1 MATNQI
7 KINLRR
13 RLLKVHTTRRRRI
26 AADHIRKMVARSMK
40 ISPDDVTINPN
51 LSNKLNSLI
60 NGHMP
65 KIAVVAEKKGDK
77 TDVTIPDAVNPK
89 TEAAQK
95 KPSKKDSQVKA
106 EPATGKGTK
115 APEPKTNNPAQPK
128 QHEPKQQK
136 SDTAPAQKG

>member
-1 MATNQI
+1 MATNQM

-65 KIAVVAEKKGDK
+65 KIAVVVEKKGDK
-77 TDVTIPDAVNPK
+77 TDVTIPNAADPK
-89 TEAAQK
+89 QEAAQT
-95 KPSKKDSQVKA
+95 KPTKKDPATKA
-106 EPATGKGTK
+106 EPAAEKSAK
-115 APEPKTNNPAQPK
+115 APEPKKNDSAKPK
-128 QHEPKQQK
+128 QQQPKQQK
-136 SDTAPAQKG
+136 SDTVPVQKG

>member
-1 MATNQI
+1 M

-40 ISPDDVTINPN
+40 INPDDVTINPN

-65 KIAVVAEKKGDK
+65 KLAVVVEKKGDK
-77 TDVTIPDAVNPK
+77 TDVTIPNAPK
-89 TEAAQK
+89 PQQEAPQQK
-95 KPSKKDSQVKA
+95 PAKKDSAAKSASVA
-106 EPATGKGTK
+106 EKSAKV
-115 APEPKTNNPAQPK
+115 PEPKKNDSAKPK
-128 QHEPKQQK
+128 QQQPKQQK
-136 SDTAPAQKG
+136 SDTVPAQKG